1 MPEEGTATGREQP
14 SSCFKMVRGAHN
26 ILEGKAVPSTQL
38 MQSSSGGRSDAKPF
52 GMIALTAVAVPL
64 YVALVDLTMSTT
76 IGAPS
81 MGDAFEDLF
90 ANLGLWAVLCLM
102 LVVGAVKGNM
112 PRWGVAALLILVP
125 ASFVACFSGVDAYS
139 RGLRWGVIFP
149 AGLPLLIAAYSFWA
163 RLVSGRGWRH
173 AQATGST
180 LLGAIFC
187 LSAAALIFL
196 VK

>member
-1 MPEEGTATGREQP
+1 MIKVNA
-14 SSCFKMVRGAHN
+14 M
-26 ILEGKAVPSTQL
+26 
-38 MQSSSGGRSDAKPF
+38 PF
-52 GMIALTAVAVPL
+52 GMIALTVATAPL
-64 YVALVDLTMSTT
+64 YVALINLTVSTT

-81 MGDAFEDLF
+81 MGDAFGGLF

-102 LVVGAVKGNM
+102 LVVAAVKGAM
-112 PRWGVAALLILVP
+112 PRWAAAALLILMP
-125 ASFVACFSGVDAYS
+125 ASFFACFSGVDAYS

-163 RLVSGRGWRH
+163 RHASSRGWFH
-173 AQATGST
+173 ARATGAT